1 MRDYDLFARI
11 GGEEFAILLPA
22 TEAELGYVI
31 AERIRSSVESLE
43 IPFEAQKLA
52 ITTSIGMV
60 ENSKEITSFE
70 QMILLADKHLN
81 QAKLKG
87 RNTVLYT

>member
-1 MRDYDLFARI
+1 
-11 GGEEFAILLPA
+11 
-22 TEAELGYVI
+22 
-31 AERIRSSVESLE
+31 
-43 IPFEAQKLA
+43 
-52 ITTSIGMV
+52 MV